1 MMKENR
7 IREYK
12 FEDMLAERLQEKN
25 FREEYENLGKEFALA
40 EEVIKL
46 RLEKHMT
53 QKELAEIAGTS
64 QPAIARLESGRY
76 NNISLS
82 FLRKIGKALDVEP
95 EIHFKRAE

>member
-1 MMKENR
+1 MKVNK

-12 FEDMLAERLQEKN
+12 FKDLLESKLKN
-25 FREEYENLGKEFALA
+25 KYFREEYENLEKEFALA

-46 RLEKHMT
+46 RLEKNMT
-53 QKELAEIAGTS
+53 QKDLAKIAGTS
-64 QPAIARLESGRY
+64 QPAIARLESGKY

-82 FLRKIGKALDVEP
+82 FLRKIGKALNVEP

>member
-1 MMKENR
+1 MDTKK

-12 FEDMLAERLQEKN
+12 FEDLLETNLRNKKFQ
-25 FREEYENLGKEFALA
+25 EEYKNLEKEFALA

-46 RLEKHMT
+46 RLEKNMT

-64 QPAIARLESGRY
+64 QPAIARLESGKY

-82 FLRKIGKALDVEP
+82 FLRKIGKALNVEP
-95 EIHFKRAE
+95 EIHFKKAE

>member
-1 MMKENR
+1 MKANK

-12 FEDMLAERLQEKN
+12 FEDLLKGKLKDKI
-25 FREEYENLGKEFALA
+25 FREEYENLEKEFALA

-46 RLEKHMT
+46 RLEKNMT
-53 QKELAEIAGTS
+53 QKDLSKKAGTS
-64 QPAIARLESGRY
+64 QPAIARLESGKY

-82 FLRKIGKALDVEP
+82 FLRKIGKALNVEP